1 MFARKQFHYY
11 EATANIRCGTSRP
24 KPCHMADDGQ
34 GTAGAFPSQY
44 DESGMTSFDRVEAEL
59 RGEQLKLICDLSTGS
74 RVEVVCNVGHDVAY
88 AKGQVSR
95 QTEIEYG
102 RLQFFLDDKLMFD
115 PLSFNDFPAIMASP
129 TKEVLVRVEV
139 APPIPE

>member
-1 MFARKQFHYY
+1 
-11 EATANIRCGTSRP
+11 
-24 KPCHMADDGQ
+24 MAEEGQ
-34 GTAGAFPSQY
+34 GASAFPSQY

-59 RGEQLKLICDLSTGS
+59 RGEQLKLVCDLSTGS

-88 AKGQVSR
+88 AKGQVAR

-102 RLQFFLDDKLMFD
+102 RLQFYLEDKLMFD
-115 PLSFNDFPAIMASP
+115 PLSFNDFPAIMANAS
-129 TKEVLVRVEV
+129 KEVHVRVVV